1 MAEHGSIHKRK
12 SNDCVLVARSAY
24 FCWLIV
30 ETSLFVSFG
39 DTRSDILAELLD
51 ILLIVREIRFRDIRC
66 GSLTFSY
73 HAERLVVAVGYSGR
87 LST

>member
-1 MAEHGSIHKRK
+1 MAEHGSIRKRK
-12 SNDCVLVARSAY
+12 SNDCVLVARSGY

-30 ETSLFVSFG
+30 ETSVFVSFG

-51 ILLIVREIRFRDIRC
+51 LLLIVREIRFRDIRC

-73 HAERLVVAVGYSGR
+73 DAECLVVAAGCSGQP
-87 LST
+87 